1 LALDGTDGINGTSRF
16 FIIKGT
22 PSVRFF
28 QNMISPLKR
37 AEVSADQTRYGN
49 AEILSDPRTLL
60 FIDKDNSRTPFAAI
74 AASKT
79 FKAKPLIE
87 KIGSVV

>member
-1 LALDGTDGINGTSRF
+1 LTLGGTDGINGTSRF

-22 PSVRFF
+22 PSIRFF
-28 QNMISPLKR
+28 QNIISLLKR
-37 AEVSADQTRYGN
+37 AEVSADQTRCRN
-49 AEILSDPRTLL
+49 AEILSDPRTLF
-60 FIDKDNSRTPFAAI
+60 FIDEDKSRTPFAAI
-74 AASKT
+74 AASKA